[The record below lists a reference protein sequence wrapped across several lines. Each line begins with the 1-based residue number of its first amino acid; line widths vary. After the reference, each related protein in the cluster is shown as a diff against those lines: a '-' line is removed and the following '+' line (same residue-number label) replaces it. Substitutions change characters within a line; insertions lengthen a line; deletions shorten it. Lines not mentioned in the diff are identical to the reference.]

1 MISLL
6 KGSIDYAN
14 YEVKSLVFIF
24 RIGNYS
30 LWIYRF
36 LLLLQGLISIFS
48 FSYER
53 SWSFQSFPMI
63 ILQIF
68 YKFIQASCTQ
78 PLSFDTLSSFFIH
91 LIASI
96 SRISLYFPSLFDTI
110 QVVWTIYCFLFSVDP
125 SNNLVFPLPFHYLLF
140 FLLILQLS
148 FPNFESPLW
157 FCWLLLHIVSL

>member
-1 MISLL
+1 MINLL
-6 KGSIDYAN
+6 KDSIDYAN

-24 RIGNYS
+24 RIGSCS

-63 ILQIF
+63 ILQLF
-68 YKFIQASCTQ
+68 YKFIQVNCTQ
-78 PLSFDTLSSFFIH
+78 PLFFDTPFSFFTH

-96 SRISLYFPSLFDTI
+96 LRTSLYFPSLFDTI
-110 QVVWTIYCFLFSVDP
+110 QVVSIIYCFLFFADP
-125 SNNLVFPLPFHYLLF
+125 SNNLVFPLPFHYLLS

-148 FPNFESPLW
+148 FTNLVSPLW
-157 FCWLLLHIVSL
+157 VCWLLLHRVSL